1 MDAPNYVQGLYT
13 VAQRD
18 EIFAKAAKYP
28 DAADG
33 LQNQVPTIFPDGT
46 VGWRQ
51 IPEGG
56 DGTAN
61 ANIAVVEP
69 TQYAS
74 KDYSVSDYLIFDG
87 QLYRVVRP
95 IAAGEQLN
103 ASSAVGPINISTTR
117 VDRELFPMFGK
128 GRQLLRNWLFC
139 DDGEFPINQRGNT
152 VYTGAGPTIDGW
164 MLTGGTLE
172 LRALSGMLGLTA
184 PENQYC
190 DFYQIVDDSDLAPT
204 GGVFSFSLMI
214 NGGLYSG
221 HANLAAAGIGNEV
234 VVYEDNR
241 LQLVLENLS
250 SAKIKVTI
258 RMFAGKSANLIA
270 AKLEMGYKSTLAIR
284 DGYSTYLLDPLP
296 DYGEEMAK
304 CQRYYYRR
312 HYNNTET
319 IGSGVAVGAWGSALL
334 QIGVGQQMAS
344 DYPTCKITGTV
355 GLSPSVTISGS
366 VPATPTASLSGTTA
380 NITFP
385 STVTKEGS
393 FYAYANDANGVD
405 FEFEVSQ

>member
-18 EIFAKAAKYP
+18 AIFTKAAKYP
-28 DAADG
+28 DASAG
-33 LQNQVPTIFPDGT
+33 LQNQVPTIFPDGSI
-46 VGWRQ
+46 GWRQ

-61 ANIAVVEP
+61 ANIAVIES

-74 KDYSVSDYLIFDG
+74 KDYNVSDYLIFDG

-117 VDRELFPMFGK
+117 VDRELFPMYGK

-139 DDGEFPINQRGNT
+139 YGGGFPINQRGDP

-172 LRALSGMLGLTA
+172 LRALSGMTQLTA

-190 DFYQIVDDSDLAPT
+190 DFYQIIDNTGTAPT
-204 GGVFSFSLMI
+204 GGHFSFSLMV

-221 HANLAAAGIGNEV
+221 HTNLGAAGIGNEV

-250 SAKIKVTI
+250 SAKIKATI
-258 RMFAGKSANLIA
+258 RMFAGKAANLIA

-284 DGYSTYLLDPLP
+284 DGYLTYLLDPLP
-296 DYGEEMAK
+296 DYGEELAK
-304 CQRYYYRR
+304 CQRYLMPIKIGDLL
-312 HYNNTET
+312 HGINLNNTFYLEVPT
-319 IGSGVAVGAWGSALL
+319 HVQMAAAPTLTSALPL
-334 QIGVGQQMAS
+334 AIVAGGAVEEVSVPKSTQ
-344 DYPTCKITGTV
+344 GTV
-355 GLSPSVTISGS
+355 GGTGVGFTVGVSTIGNLQTAVAQVQGNTFLSC
-366 VPATPTASLSGTTA
+366 
-380 NITFP
+380 
-385 STVTKEGS
+385 E
-393 FYAYANDANGVD
+393 
-405 FEFEVSQ
+405 

>member
-18 EIFAKAAKYP
+18 AIFAKADKYP
-28 DAADG
+28 DASNG
-33 LQNQVPTIFPDGT
+33 LQNQVPTIFPDGSI
-46 VGWRQ
+46 GWRQ

-61 ANIAVVEP
+61 ANIAVIES

-95 IAAGEQLN
+95 IAAGDQLN

-117 VDRELFPMFGK
+117 VDRELFPMYGK

-190 DFYQIVDDSDLAPT
+190 DFYQIVDGSGKAPT
-204 GGVFSFSLMI
+204 GGIFSFSLMI

-221 HANLAAAGIGNEV
+221 HTNLGAAGIGNEV

-250 SAKIKVTI
+250 SAKIKATI
-258 RMFAGKSANLIA
+258 RMFAGKAANLIA

-296 DYGEEMAK
+296 EYGEELAK
-304 CQRYYYRR
+304 CQRYLHIIKAYDARNLMIGNANANDVGSVYWDMTIPIMVKTPSLTVDANKIGIGTSGFSLNPTTVSLY
-312 HYNNTET
+312 HYSAGHAV
-319 IGSGVAVGAWGSALL
+319 IGATGFSGLT
-334 QIGVGQQMAS
+334 VGQP
-344 DYPTCKITGTV
+344 YRI
-355 GLSPSVTISGS
+355 GL
-366 VPATPTASLSGTTA
+366 LSGGTMIFSA
-380 NITFP
+380 
-385 STVTKEGS
+385 E
-393 FYAYANDANGVD
+393 
-405 FEFEVSQ
+405 